1 MTKEEFVE
9 VVKLQASD
17 SAVSGTIKTLTRPAG
32 RNPAERLVR
41 LSRWYKLLSNCDQ
54 EMLGEALREAA
65 ETAVF
70 GLLCVLDGVRALE
83 TGPG

>member
-1 MTKEEFVE
+1 MTKEFVE
-9 VVKLQASD
+9 VVKLHVSD

-32 RNPAERLVR
+32 RNPRERLVR
-41 LSRWYKLLSNCDQ
+41 RSTWYNQLSKCDQ

-70 GLLCVLDGVRALE
+70 GLL
-83 TGPG
+83 